1 MERFRVCFAKSGMLK
16 YISHLDLQR
25 TFLRALRRAKIPL
38 AYSQGFS
45 PQPRV
50 VFAAPL
56 GIGIEGINEYLDLFL
71 TRQMQMELLE
81 KRINRQLP
89 MGLIVKNICS
99 ISLEEPAISALI
111 GAALYRARLEMDP
124 GSLQQNIGNLL
135 SAEQLPKERQHKK
148 GKKQVDIRPF
158 ILDLWEE
165 EIGGSRNLFMLLVTG
180 SSGGARPE
188 EILELLQLPE
198 LRKGTILTRESLF
211 FRVGEKLLTPGGAA
225 YNNINEVKAWR
236 EKLL

>member
-71 TRQMQMELLE
+71 IRRLQMGLLE

-89 MGLIVKNICS
+89 TGLIVKDICT
-99 ISLEEPAISALI
+99 IGLEEPAISALV
-111 GAALYRARLEMDP
+111 GAALYRARFEMDP
-124 GSLQQNIGNLL
+124 GPLQEKTYNLL
-135 SAEQLPKERQHKK
+135 SAEQLPKERQNKK

-158 ILDLWEE
+158 ILDFWEE
-165 EIGGSRNLFMLLVTG
+165 ERDGSKNLSMLLVTG
-180 SSGGARPE
+180 NRGGARPE

-198 LRKGTILTRESLF
+198 LSNGTTLSREFLF
-211 FRVGEKLLTPGGAA
+211 FRVKEKLLTPGGAI
-225 YNNINEVKAWR
+225 YNNINEVKAWKG
-236 EKLL
+236 KLL